1 MKYVVRGALYNLLC
15 ILIFA
20 IIYYV
25 LRKELSMNK
34 ETSEHVEPT
43 FADTLFLST
52 TMQSGVGY
60 VLLTPKGELSK
71 YILTIQ
77 QLFMIFANLTLFYFI
92 SL

>member
-15 ILIFA
+15 IIVFA

-25 LRKELSMNK
+25 IRKELDM
-34 ETSEHVEPT
+34 TQDIYQYVEPT

-52 TMQSGVGY
+52 TIQSGVGY
-60 VLLTPKGELSK
+60 TILTPRSSLSK
-71 YILTIQ
+71 YILMIQ
-77 QLFMIFANLTLFYFI
+77 QLFMIFTNLMLFYFI